1 MSPRPDGVELMFVGI
16 GLICTPLAVVIYR
29 RINAHR
35 DEMERQ
41 GLEKGPGYTD
51 EEIRAMGDRAPDFR
65 YTL

>member
-1 MSPRPDGVELMFVGI
+1 MFVGI
-16 GLICTPLAVVIYR
+16 GPICTPLAVLIYKH
-29 RINAHR
+29 INAHR

-41 GLEKGPGYTD
+41 GLESVGKYND